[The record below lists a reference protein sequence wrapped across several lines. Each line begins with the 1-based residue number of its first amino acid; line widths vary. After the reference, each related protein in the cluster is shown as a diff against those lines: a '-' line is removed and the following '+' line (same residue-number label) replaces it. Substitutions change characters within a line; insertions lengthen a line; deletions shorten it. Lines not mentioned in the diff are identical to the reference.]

1 MWQPVSVLNWDGNW
15 PQLAAS
21 LPLRGVAQQ
30 LVLQAELIECKVN
43 NDAQAC
49 FHLKVPLETLC
60 SSVNID
66 KLIVALA
73 GSIEFAFHFAL
84 LNAMIYL
91 LTHNCPTQRTT
102 CTLNSIVGKEG
113 HQETVRDCV
122 SFVAAVVG

>member
-1 MWQPVSVLNWDGNW
+1 MRGEGRLPADL
-15 PQLAAS
+15 PIHS
-21 LPLRGVAQQ
+21 LPEG
-30 LVLQAELIECKVN
+30 
-43 NDAQAC
+43 
-49 FHLKVPLETLC
+49 FG
-60 SSVNID
+60 
-66 KLIVALA
+66 LA